1 VTTNTASVEA
11 RGLTRS
17 FAGRDV
23 IHELDF
29 IAAPGDRL
37 ALAGPNG
44 SGKTTILRCVLGTLA
59 PDAGAVTVGG
69 RTAGSLEARRLV
81 GSALAHDRSLYLRLT
96 GRQNL
101 LLVAR
106 FRGRSRSNAA
116 REVAG
121 LADELSIGSFV
132 DKRADRLST
141 GQLQQVAFARAL
153 VGDPSVLVL
162 DEPTRSLDD
171 AGRGVLWAALER
183 RPRVAVLLAT
193 HLDEDLRRCTTV
205 LRLPGE
211 SSG

>member
-1 VTTNTASVEA
+1 MNAEKVNVEA
-11 RGLTRS
+11 RRLTRS
-17 FAGRDV
+17 FGGRDV
-23 IHELDF
+23 IRDLDF
-29 IAAPGDRL
+29 VAAPGDRL

-59 PDAGAVTVGG
+59 PDSGSVAVGG
-69 RTAGSLEARRLV
+69 RTAGSIQARQLV

-106 FRGRSRSNAA
+106 IRGASAA
-116 REVAG
+116 GAAGEVGA
-121 LADELSIGSFV
+121 LAEELAIGGFV

-153 VGDPSVLVL
+153 VGGPSVLVL
-162 DEPTRSLDD
+162 DEPTRSLDE

-183 RPRVAVLLAT
+183 RPRAVVIVAT
-193 HLDEDLRRCTTV
+193 HLEDDLRRCTTV
-205 LRLPGE
+205 LRLPCE
-211 SSG
+211 SSR